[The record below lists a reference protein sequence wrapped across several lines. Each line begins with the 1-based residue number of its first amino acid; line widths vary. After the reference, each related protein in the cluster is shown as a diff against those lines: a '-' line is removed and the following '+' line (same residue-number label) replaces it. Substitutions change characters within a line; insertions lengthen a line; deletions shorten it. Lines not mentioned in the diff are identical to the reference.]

1 MNEATLISTTFL
13 VAAIAVAI
21 NLAFVVNNNSWL
33 VFAQQTNTSSS
44 TMTMK
49 SGLISNNNT
58 IIGNTMIPTSTNG
71 ATTTAKN
78 ATGVNA
84 TGVNP
89 ALLASNVTAANA
101 LTKENTTAPVSP
113 TGISTN
119 AAHVPPSVKSNTTG
133 SR

>member
-33 VFAQQTNTSSS
+33 VYAQQTNTSSS

-58 IIGNTMIPTSTNG
+58 IIGNTMIPTTTNG

-119 AAHVPPSVKSNTTG
+119 AAHVPPPVKSNTTG